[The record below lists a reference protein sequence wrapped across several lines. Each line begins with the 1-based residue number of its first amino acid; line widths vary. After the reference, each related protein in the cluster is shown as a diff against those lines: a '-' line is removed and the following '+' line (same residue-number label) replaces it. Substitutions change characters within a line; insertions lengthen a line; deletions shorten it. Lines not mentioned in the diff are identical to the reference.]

1 LAAGPNAGKLFGVRP
16 GHDGSTVRGGA
27 QNSLRLASGT
37 FANVLEERSPEWRL
51 TSSERDVAVKGFSI
65 SEIAALCK
73 SSEDTVKARTHALC
87 RKARGAGRS
96 QPMSVFIDEW
106 LTGQIG
112 KRL

>member
-1 LAAGPNAGKLFGVRP
+1 MRSGHEATAAWSRAEDSR
-16 GHDGSTVRGGA
+16 
-27 QNSLRLASGT
+27 
-37 FANVLEERSPEWRL
+37 FADVLEERFPEWRL
-51 TSSERDVAVKGFSI
+51 TPAERDAAVKGFSI

-106 LTGQIG
+106 LTGQISE
-112 KRL
+112 RL